1 MVCSRL
7 MPAVS
12 GLESE
17 FAGKVR
23 ARNVDCTT
31 EEGVKAVQELGFAS
45 HGLVI
50 RDHTGKVLFK
60 QPDHTVKIEEVRKA
74 LKEILSA

>member
-17 FAGKVR
+17 FPGKVK
-23 ARNVDCTT
+23 ARNVDCTSD
-31 EEGVKAVQELGFAS
+31 EGVKAVQELGFGS

-50 RDHTGKVLFK
+50 RDHAGKVLYK
-60 QPDHTVKIEEVRKA
+60 EADHGVKIEDVRAA
-74 LKEILSA
+74 LKQILSA

>member
-1 MVCSRL
+1 

-12 GLESE
+12 GLENE
-17 FAGKVR
+17 FSGKVR

-31 EEGVKAVQELGFAS
+31 DEGVKAIQELGFRS
-45 HGLVI
+45 HGIVI

-60 QPDHTVKIEEVRKA
+60 QADHSVNMDDVRNA
-74 LKEILSA
+74 LKDALRA

>member
-1 MVCSRL
+1 

-12 GLESE
+12 GLADE
-17 FAGKVR
+17 FPGKLK

-31 EEGVKAVQELGFAS
+31 PEGIAAVKENGFAS

-60 QPDHTVKIEEVRKA
+60 QADHTVDIGGVRAA
-74 LKEILSA
+74 LKSLLPA

>member
-1 MVCSRL
+1 

-23 ARNVDCTT
+23 ARNVDCTSD
-31 EEGVKAVQELGFAS
+31 EGVKAVQDLGFGS

-60 QPDHTVKIEEVRKA
+60 QPDHSVKIEEVRLA
-74 LKEILSA
+74 LKKILSA